1 MKNYIRNITYF
12 IPTIISIILV
22 FFIWGKINF
31 QFHNPDE
38 IIGYYSINNYS
49 ILNDNLRYIFF
60 VLLPSVTFIVS
71 FLYWKKKRI
80 KDLKEIFSLKK
91 TEKNQSKISIV
102 NLVMIIFLVL
112 VYIFSL
118 DFNYNSIDL
127 FHDGQ
132 VLVGANNFLL
142 TKKIFQENYIV
153 SSLFIDILNP
163 IISWNLFGVES
174 LSAYRLFI
182 VGTNLITMI
191 MAILYLYY
199 LINFSKIIS
208 QNYKLLSFFLLTLI
222 TIYFF
227 KNGSF
232 SFRDFPIFIFFT
244 TILLLVNSEKKIIL
258 CFIIGLLPLSSLLIS
273 LDRGIF
279 LSLIYLFYLLFL
291 ILSKQFKNLSYI
303 LTSVLFSFLIFFLI
317 IGDSQF
323 QIFLI
328 NSIDIIKSSELLNG
342 IIHPIP
348 FSDDINSSRATKS
361 LIIILLNIFIGISI
375 LLNEKKFNLDSFKLT
390 MLFML
395 ISSIIYY
402 KIGLTRSDG
411 GHIKQG
417 SSIALYQLIIFILY
431 LIVLNLEKKLI
442 LFKNNKNFY
451 IFYTFLILTVI
462 FSNFN
467 YKNLNN
473 ILYLKD
479 RVISYLE
486 EDDLNFLSQDELFII
501 QRLKVLTKQEKCF
514 QVFSYETG
522 IQYYLNKKTCTNFYH
537 IMNMGSKNNQLKFI
551 NQMIKA
557 KPKYILKGGNYSEI
571 GNVKNDISDN
581 LYPKNRF
588 PYIYKFVQE
597 NYKIFEKYKKWNILV
612 RKGL

>member
-102 NLVMIIFLVL
+102 NLVIIIFLVL
-112 VYIFSL
+112 VYMFSL

-442 LFKNNKNFY
+442 LFNNNKNFY

-473 ILYLKD
+473 
-479 RVISYLE
+479 
-486 EDDLNFLSQDELFII
+486 
-501 QRLKVLTKQEKCF
+501 
-514 QVFSYETG
+514 
-522 IQYYLNKKTCTNFYH
+522 
-537 IMNMGSKNNQLKFI
+537 
-551 NQMIKA
+551 
-557 KPKYILKGGNYSEI
+557 
-571 GNVKNDISDN
+571 N
-581 LYPKNRF
+581 LA
-588 PYIYKFVQE
+588 QA
-597 NYKIFEKYKKWNILV
+597 L
-612 RKGL
+612 L